1 MREWKNQDQRME
13 KTKMPRLNYRKKLIL
28 NGLYFQYIIMYIFTV
43 SNEIHDFT
51 RKKYIFS
58 INKNVFLIYKISY
71 GVPN

>member
-1 MREWKNQDQRME
+1 MEKSRSENGKNQIDQ
-13 KTKMPRLNYRKKLIL
+13 MPRLNYRKKLIL

-43 SNEIHDFT
+43 SNEIHEFT

-58 INKNVFLIYKISY
+58 INKNVFLIYKISD

>member
-1 MREWKNQDQRME
+1 MEKSRSENGKNQIDQ
-13 KTKMPRLNYRKKLIL
+13 MPRLNYRKKLIL

-43 SNEIHDFT
+43 SNEIHEFT

>member
-1 MREWKNQDQRME
+1 MEKSRSENGKNQIDQ
-13 KTKMPRLNYRKKLIL
+13 MPRLNYRKKLIL

>member
-1 MREWKNQDQRME
+1 MEKSRSENGKNQIDQ
-13 KTKMPRLNYRKKLIL
+13 MPRLNYRKKLIL

-58 INKNVFLIYKISY
+58 INKNAFLIYKISY

>member
-1 MREWKNQDQRME
+1 MEKSRSENGKNQIDQ
-13 KTKMPRLNYRKKLIL
+13 MPRLNYRKKLIL

-71 GVPN
+71 GVPD

>member
-1 MREWKNQDQRME
+1 MEKSRSENGKNQIDQ
-13 KTKMPRLNYRKKLIL
+13 MPRLNYRKKLIL

-43 SNEIHDFT
+43 SNEIHEFT

-58 INKNVFLIYKISY
+58 INKNVFLIYQISY

>member
-1 MREWKNQDQRME
+1 
-13 KTKMPRLNYRKKLIL
+13 
-28 NGLYFQYIIMYIFTV
+28 MYIFTV
-43 SNEIHDFT
+43 SNEIHEFT

>member
-1 MREWKNQDQRME
+1 
-13 KTKMPRLNYRKKLIL
+13 MPRLNYRKKLIL

-43 SNEIHDFT
+43 SNEIHEFT

-58 INKNVFLIYKISY
+58 INKNVFLIHVPVYKISY